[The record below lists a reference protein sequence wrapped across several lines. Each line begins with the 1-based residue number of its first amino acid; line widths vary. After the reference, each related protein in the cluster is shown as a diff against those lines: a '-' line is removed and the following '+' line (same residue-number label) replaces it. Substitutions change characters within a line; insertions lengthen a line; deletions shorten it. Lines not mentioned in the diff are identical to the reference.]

1 LAGSVIPGRPFVFW
15 GVERRRAAAS
25 VADDSGRRC
34 LPNARPAFM
43 AEPFPA
49 TWLVNL

>member
-1 LAGSVIPGRPFVFW
+1 LSAV
-15 GVERRRAAAS
+15 RATAS
-25 VADDSGRRC
+25 VADDSGRPC
-34 LPNARPAFM
+34 LPGARPAFR